1 MSKRNPNKHYSLR
14 KLKTGTASV
23 AVALTVLGTGL
34 TNTTDVKAE
43 TVGRFSDEQVRKARE
58 KAIEDVFD
66 GYTGARS
73 VYQSGNLPNRLTPT
87 KLSKLMQQ
95 MYKETLQ
102 KKEELDTLSKAL
114 TDTIEKKIESENA
127 YKKELGQLK
136 AAAEA
141 EAQKAL
147 DALNNKNKQISDLT
161 NENAQLKEAIEGYV
175 QTIQNASREIAAK
188 QQELAAAKSQLEAKN
203 AEIEALKQQDASKT
217 EEIAKLQSE
226 AATLENLLGSAKH
239 ELTDL
244 QAKLDTATAEKAK
257 LESQVTTLENL
268 LGSAKREL
276 TDLQAKLDARN
287 AEKEKLQSQAAAL
300 EKQLEATKK
309 ELADLQAK
317 LAATNQE
324 KEKLEAEAK
333 ALKEQLTK
341 QAEELAKLKADKA
354 SGAQKPDT
362 KPGNKEVPTRPSQTR
377 TNTNTAPMAQ
387 TKRQLP
393 STGEETTNPFF
404 TAAALTVI
412 ASAGVL
418 ALKRKEEN

>member
-34 TNTTDVKAE
+34 ANTTDVKAE
-43 TVGRFSDEQVRKARE
+43 NRTPRFTTEEFKKARE
-58 KAIEDVFD
+58 KVIKEMFD
-66 GYTGARS
+66 DYTGATSRHYS
-73 VYQSGNLPNRLTPT
+73 NGYQRMTPSQ
-87 KLSKLMQQ
+87 LSNLMQG
-95 MYKETLQ
+95 MYRETLQ

-175 QTIQNASREIAAK
+175 QTIQNASREMAAK

-257 LESQVTTLENL
+257 L
-268 LGSAKREL
+268 
-276 TDLQAKLDARN
+276 
-287 AEKEKLQSQAAAL
+287 QSEAAAL

-309 ELADLQAK
+309 ELTDLQAK

-333 ALKEQLTK
+333 AFKEQLAK
-341 QAEELAKLKADKA
+341 QTEELAKLKADKA

-377 TNTNTAPMAQ
+377 TNTNKAPMAQ
-387 TKRQLP
+387 TKRRLP

>member
-34 TNTTDVKAE
+34 ANTTDVKAKTE
-43 TVGRFSDEQVRKARE
+43 HLDVVLSAKEANKVFEERKALE
-58 KAIEDVFD
+58 KQ
-66 GYTGARS
+66 ARDL
-73 VYQSGNLPNRLTPT
+73 G
-87 KLSKLMQQ
+87 
-95 MYKETLQ
+95 
-102 KKEELDTLSKAL
+102 
-114 TDTIEKKIESENA
+114 DTINHMSQTISEQSRKIA
-127 YKKELGQLK
+127 ALK
-136 AAAEA
+136 SEA
-141 EAQKAL
+141 ELKNQQAL
-147 DALNNKNKQISDLT
+147 EALNNKNKQISDLT

-276 TDLQAKLDARN
+276 TDLQAKLDAAN

-333 ALKEQLTK
+333 ALKEQLAK

-354 SGAQKPDT
+354 SGTQKPDT

-377 TNTNTAPMAQ
+377 TNTNKAPMAQ
-387 TKRQLP
+387 TKRRLP

>member
-14 KLKTGTASV
+14 KLTTGTASV

-34 TNTTDVKAE
+34 ANTTDVKADLSTQE
-43 TVGRFSDEQVRKARE
+43 NPRVTEARE
-58 KAIEDVFD
+58 KALEEVIAKMPF
-66 GYTGARS
+66 
-73 VYQSGNLPNRLTPT
+73 
-87 KLSKLMQQ
+87 
-95 MYKETLQ
+95 
-102 KKEELDTLSKAL
+102 EELQHTLAGSYRKNREL
-114 TDTIEKKIESENA
+114 EKTIEKKDSEASFLSKVLDETAKKYRESSDK
-127 YKKELGQLK
+127 YKQEIGQLK

-239 ELTDL
+239 ELTEL

-276 TDLQAKLDARN
+276 TDLQAKLDAAN

-333 ALKEQLTK
+333 ALKEQLAK

-354 SGAQKPDT
+354 SGAQNQILNLAIKRFQQDHHKQEQT
-362 KPGNKEVPTRPSQTR
+362 LIKLLWRKQRDNYRQQAKKQPTHSSLQ
-377 TNTNTAPMAQ
+377 Q
-387 TKRQLP
+387 H
-393 STGEETTNPFF
+393 
-404 TAAALTVI
+404 
-412 ASAGVL
+412 
-418 ALKRKEEN
+418 

>member
-34 TNTTDVKAE
+34 ANTTDVKAE
-43 TVGRFSDEQVRKARE
+43 SRRYQAPPRVLLQGKEANKVFEERKALE
-58 KAIEDVFD
+58 KQ
-66 GYTGARS
+66 ARDL
-73 VYQSGNLPNRLTPT
+73 G
-87 KLSKLMQQ
+87 
-95 MYKETLQ
+95 
-102 KKEELDTLSKAL
+102 
-114 TDTIEKKIESENA
+114 DTINHMSQTISEQSRKIA
-127 YKKELGQLK
+127 ALK
-136 AAAEA
+136 SEA
-141 EAQKAL
+141 ELKNQQAL
-147 DALNNKNKQISDLT
+147 EALNNKNKQISDLT

-175 QTIQNASREIAAK
+175 QTIQNASREIAAE

-203 AEIEALKQQDASKT
+203 AEIEALKQQDASKI

-226 AATLENLLGSAKH
+226 AA
-239 ELTDL
+239 
-244 QAKLDTATAEKAK
+244 
-257 LESQVTTLENL
+257 TLENL

-276 TDLQAKLDARN
+276 TDLQAKLDAAN
-287 AEKEKLQSQAAAL
+287 AEKEKLQSQAATL

-333 ALKEQLTK
+333 ALKEQLAK

-377 TNTNTAPMAQ
+377 TNTNKAPMAQ

>member
-34 TNTTDVKAE
+34 ATGQTIKAD
-43 TVGRFSDEQVRKARE
+43 TSEQEHPNITKIKEQLLRNKLVQSKTSNYE
-58 KAIEDVFD
+58 KIKSQLQELE
-66 GYTGARS
+66 
-73 VYQSGNLPNRLTPT
+73 QS
-87 KLSKLMQQ
+87 K
-95 MYKETLQ
+95 
-102 KKEELDTLSKAL
+102 KAL
-114 TDTIEKKIESENA
+114 EDTFYSTLRDHSSLF
-127 YKKELGQLK
+127 KEQDKEIKNMRAQL
-136 AAAEA
+136 EF
-141 EAQKAL
+141 
-147 DALNNKNKQISDLT
+147 KNKQISDLT

-226 AATLENLLGSAKH
+226 AATLENLLGSAKR

-276 TDLQAKLDARN
+276 TDLQAKLDAAN

-333 ALKEQLTK
+333 ALKEQLAK

-377 TNTNTAPMAQ
+377 TNTNKAPMAQ

-412 ASAGVL
+412 ASAGIL
-418 ALKRKEEN
+418 ALKRKEES

>member
-34 TNTTDVKAE
+34 ANTTDVKAKTE
-43 TVGRFSDEQVRKARE
+43 HLDVVLSAKEANKVFEERKALE
-58 KAIEDVFD
+58 KQAH
-66 GYTGARS
+66 
-73 VYQSGNLPNRLTPT
+73 
-87 KLSKLMQQ
+87 
-95 MYKETLQ
+95 
-102 KKEELDTLSKAL
+102 ELG
-114 TDTIEKKIESENA
+114 DTINHMSQTISEQSRKIA
-127 YKKELGQLK
+127 ALK
-136 AAAEA
+136 SEA
-141 EAQKAL
+141 ELKNQQAL
-147 DALNNKNKQISDLT
+147 EALNNKNKQISDLT

-175 QTIQNASREIAAK
+175 QTIQNASREMAAK

-276 TDLQAKLDARN
+276 TDLQAKLDAAN

-333 ALKEQLTK
+333 ALKEQLAK

-354 SGAQKPDT
+354 SGTQKPDT

-377 TNTNTAPMAQ
+377 TNINKAPMAQ